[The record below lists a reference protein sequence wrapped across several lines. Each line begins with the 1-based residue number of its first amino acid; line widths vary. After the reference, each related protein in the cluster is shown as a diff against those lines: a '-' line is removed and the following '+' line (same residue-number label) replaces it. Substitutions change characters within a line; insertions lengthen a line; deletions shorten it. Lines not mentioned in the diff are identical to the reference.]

1 MTADP
6 GLDEAR
12 LRELAE
18 RLMTHPH
25 PEGEI
30 TTQLFVGELPDG
42 LGTDIPL
49 PAGAV
54 LVGSRLQRLAG
65 RPASMEAVLDVDG
78 EPSAIL
84 DAYDDSAASLG
95 WLPFTGF
102 GPPHGGF
109 VSVGFV
115 DGRMLRK
122 GSDGPMLMTSA
133 IARDGAATDVR
144 LRLDWEIVRHMPE
157 GPRGMPPGGELLP
170 SLRAPSGVT
179 MRGVG
184 SSGGDGRWTSEA
196 TAHTDRSVAELAEHF
211 AAQLVHAGWV
221 RSGGAADDA
230 TAWSA
235 WALPAADG
243 WRGMLLVLAPF
254 GPAERF
260 VSVRIERS
268 QGDGPRGS
276 YFGLASV

>member
-6 GLDEAR
+6 GSDEAR

-18 RLMTHPH
+18 RLMTHLH

-30 TTQLFVGELPDG
+30 ATQLFVGELPDG
-42 LGTDIPL
+42 LGTDVPL
-49 PAGAV
+49 PAGAR

-65 RPASMEAVLDVDG
+65 RLASMEAVLDVDG

-84 DAYDDSAASLG
+84 DAYDDSARTFG
-95 WLPFTGF
+95 WVPFTGF
-102 GPPHGGF
+102 GPQHGGF
-109 VSVGFV
+109 VSVGMV
-115 DGRMLRK
+115 DGRMSRR
-122 GSDGPMLMTSA
+122 GSEGPMLMTSA
-133 IARDGAATDVR
+133 MARDGAPVDVR

-157 GPRGMPPGGELLP
+157 GPRGMPPGAELLP
-170 SLRAPSGVT
+170 TLRAPSGVT
-179 MRGVG
+179 MRGVS

-196 TAHTDRSVAELAEHF
+196 TAQTDRSCAELDEHF
-211 AAQLVHAGWV
+211 STQLVQAGWE
-221 RSGGAADDA
+221 RSGGGSDDEL
-230 TAWSA
+230 AWSA
-235 WALPAADG
+235 WALPRADG

-254 GPAERF
+254 GPTEKF

-268 QGDGPRGS
+268 KGDGPRGS